1 MNSKVDL
8 YLEEG
13 CGRCSY
19 YRTPQCK
26 VHNWSEELKELRRI
40 VLECGLDETYK
51 WSQPCYVYQKCNV
64 LLLAALK
71 EYAAISF
78 FKGALL
84 ADPDGILAA
93 PGPNSQSVRQLKFTN
108 LKEILKKE
116 SVLKAYIYEAIE
128 IERLGL
134 KVHFKREPES
144 IPEELQKKFV
154 EFPALKSAFET
165 LTPGRQRGYILHFS
179 QAKQSKTRESR
190 IEKSM
195 ERIFKGK
202 GINDP

>member
-13 CGRCSY
+13 CGRCSF

-26 VHNWSEELKELRRI
+26 VNDWAEELKHLRRI
-40 VLECGLDETYK
+40 VLECGLDEAYK
-51 WSQPCYVYQKCNV
+51 WSQPCYVYRNSHV
-64 LLLAALK
+64 LLVTAFI

-84 ADPDGILAA
+84 ADSDGILVA
-93 PGPNSQSVRQLKFTN
+93 PGPNSQSARQIRFTN
-108 LKEILKKE
+108 LKDILERE
-116 SVLKAYIYEAIE
+116 SVLEAYIYEAIE
-128 IERLGL
+128 VEKLGL
-134 KVHFKREPES
+134 KVNYKRKPEA
-144 IPEELQKKFV
+144 IPDELKKKFK
-154 EFPALKSAFET
+154 EIPALKSAFEA

-179 QAKQSKTRESR
+179 QPKQSKTRESR

-195 ERIFKGK
+195 EKIFSGK
-202 GINDP
+202 GINDR

>member
-51 WSQPCYVYQKCNV
+51 WSQPCYVYQKSNV

-71 EYAAISF
+71 DYAAISF

-93 PGPNSQSVRQLKFTN
+93 PGPNSQSVRQHLRSN
-108 LKEILKKE
+108 
-116 SVLKAYIYEAIE
+116 
-128 IERLGL
+128 
-134 KVHFKREPES
+134 
-144 IPEELQKKFV
+144 
-154 EFPALKSAFET
+154 
-165 LTPGRQRGYILHFS
+165 
-179 QAKQSKTRESR
+179 
-190 IEKSM
+190 
-195 ERIFKGK
+195 
-202 GINDP
+202 

>member
-13 CGRCSY
+13 CGRCTY

-51 WSQPCYVYQKCNV
+51 WSQPCYVYQKSNV

-71 EYAAISF
+71 EFAAISF
-78 FKGALL
+78 FKGALM

-93 PGPNSQSVRQLKFTN
+93 PGPNSQSVRQLRFKN

-116 SVLKAYIYEAIE
+116 SVLKAYIFEAIE

-134 KVHFKREPES
+134 KVQFKRKPGS